1 MSDGNEQDAAKGRL
15 SLRPGG
21 RMELGKTE
29 AAGSVRQSFSH
40 GRSKTVQV
48 EVVKKRTPAPAPVA
62 ATGPARSGA
71 ALGGRPGGASR
82 SGSGS
87 RGGGGAPQ
95 AGRPL
100 TQGEQANRLRVLEEQ
115 RRLEAQR
122 QREERE
128 RQALAIR
135 SAAEEAQR
143 RAAEEE
149 AQRHA
154 AEEAKRAAEEAS
166 RRAAEEES
174 RRRAAAAA
182 APAPTEQ
189 PAPAAPAPAA
199 PAPAPVQARTPVR
212 EERPR
217 EDRPVRDERPVRDDR
232 PARDFGRDR
241 DGGAGAGYGA
251 RSGGPGGGYG
261 ARSGGPGGASGG
273 GYGARSGGPG
283 GAGGGGYG
291 ARSGGPGGASGGGYG
306 ARSGG
311 PGGAGGGYGARSG
324 GPGGAGGGG
333 YGARSG
339 GPGGASGGGYGA
351 RSGGP
356 GGASGGG
363 YGARSG
369 GPGGAGGGYGARG
382 PGGGAGAG
390 APRLPIASGAPA
402 IEETDRR
409 TPSRRA
415 GPSTAPAARRP
426 AAPPARKPPV
436 GADRRREG
444 RIDVQAAIE
453 GEDDRSRSL
462 ASVRRARERE
472 RRQAELARLR
482 SDGVKVVRDV
492 TIPDVITVQE
502 LANRMAAR
510 GGEVVKALF
519 RMGVMATLTQSIDA
533 DTAELVVTE
542 FGHRPRRVSESDVE
556 LGLGGAVDQDDELLP
571 RPPVVT
577 IMGHVDHGKTSLLDA
592 LRKTD
597 VAAREAGGITQHI
610 GAYQIT
616 VPDGSKVTFIDT
628 PGHEA
633 FTAMRARGASVTD
646 MVVLVVAA
654 DDGVM
659 PQTVEAIRHAR
670 AANVPMIVAVNKIDK
685 PGVNPDRVRNEL
697 LQHEVVVESLGGETQ
712 EIEVSALKGTNLDKL
727 LEAISL
733 QAEVLDLRANPDRAG
748 EGTVIESK
756 LDKGRGPV
764 ATVLVQKGT
773 LRQGDIVVA
782 GTEWGRVRALID
794 DKARNVK
801 EALPSVPVE
810 ILGLSGVPSAGEN
823 FVAVEDEGRAKEISE
838 FRQRQAREK
847 VAAALSASRGTLNDM
862 LARIQAGEQKE
873 VAVVVKADVQGSAE
887 ALGVTL
893 GKLSRDEVKVRVLHS
908 GVGQITE
915 SDIQLAKASDAVVVA
930 FNVRATTQARELA
943 QREGVEIRY
952 YSIIYEVADDIEKL
966 VKGKLAPIQREKFLG
981 YAQILQV
988 FEVKRLG
995 NIAGCRVTEGVV
1007 KRGAGVRLLRD
1018 GVVIHQGT
1026 LSTLRRF
1033 KDDVREVA
1041 NGYEC
1046 GMSFANYN
1054 DIRVDDQIECYETE
1068 TVAAD

>member
-71 ALGGRPGGASR
+71 APGGRPGGASR

-261 ARSGGPGGASGG
+261 ARSGGPGGAS
-273 GYGARSGGPG
+273 
-283 GAGGGGYG
+283 
-291 ARSGGPGGASGGGYG
+291 
-306 ARSGG
+306 
-311 PGGAGGGYGARSG
+311 GGGYGARSG